1 MKAANTIPEP
11 DRISGAPHPRD
22 TLRLIG
28 QSEAESFFLT
38 AFNSNRLHHGWLI
51 NGPRGVGKATLAWS
65 IARFLLAT
73 PLQTEGGLFGDV
85 LPPPNTLNIAQDH
98 PVHSR
103 TRAGSEPGL
112 FVLRRPYDEKTNRL
126 KKQITV
132 DEVRK
137 LKNFFALSATDGGRR
152 VVIVDAAD
160 DMNISAANAILK
172 VLEEPPK
179 RCCLLLISH
188 QPAGL
193 LPTLRSRCCDLRL
206 LPLSPA
212 DMALALQ
219 QAETTSQA
227 DTEADFNKEPEIEM
241 ATASKSASQ
250 GHAAVLAELSAG
262 SVGGSIRLSHLDGI
276 ALYRDLISLFSQLP
290 NLDRSQAIRLADTAA
305 MRGAEDRFDMLLN
318 LLDIFLS
325 RLARSGVTGQMP
337 AVEIIK
343 GEFDVLRKAA
353 PNPAS
358 GRAWAESAQQ
368 ITARVQHGRAVNLD
382 PAALILDTVFRM
394 QKTAAL

>member
-1 MKAANTIPEP
+1 MKSVTAFPEP

-28 QSEAESFFLT
+28 QSEAENNFLA

-73 PLQTEGGLFGDV
+73 PLQAAGGLFDDV
-85 LPPPNTLNIAQDH
+85 LPPPDTLEVAQSH
-98 PVHSR
+98 PVYSR
-103 TRAGSEPGL
+103 IRAGSEPGL

-160 DMNISAANAILK
+160 DMNTSAANAILK
-172 VLEEPPK
+172 VLEEPPE

-206 LPLSPA
+206 LPLGPQN
-212 DMALALQ
+212 MAEALQ
-219 QAETTSQA
+219 QAETASPTGGEDDSSAQ
-227 DTEADFNKEPEIEM
+227 TETVA
-241 ATASKSASQ
+241 ASLPASH

-262 SVGGSIRLSHLDGI
+262 SVGGSIRLSNLDGLT
-276 ALYRDLISLFSQLP
+276 LYHDVVKLFSNLP
-290 NLDRSQAIRLADTAA
+290 NLDRSQAIKMADTAA
-305 MRGAEDRFDMLLN
+305 MRGAEDRFDMLVT
-318 LLDIFLS
+318 LLDIFLA

-337 AVEIIK
+337 EVEITR

-353 PNPAS
+353 PNAAS
-358 GRAWAESAQQ
+358 GRAWAECAQQ
-368 ITARVQHGRAVNLD
+368 ITARIHHGRAVNLD

-394 QKTAAL
+394 QKMAAH

>member
-1 MKAANTIPEP
+1 MKTATDPPEP
-11 DRISGAPHPRD
+11 DRITGAPHPRD
-22 TLRLIG
+22 TPRLLG
-28 QSEAESFFLT
+28 QSDAEMTFLT

-65 IARFLLAT
+65 IARFLLTT
-73 PLQTEGGLFGDV
+73 PVRSDTSLFGDV
-85 LPPPNTLNIAQDH
+85 LPPPDTLDVAQDH
-98 PVHSR
+98 PVCR
-103 TRAGSEPGL
+103 RIRAGSEPGL

-126 KKQITV
+126 KQQITV

-160 DMNISAANAILK
+160 DMNTSAANAILK
-172 VLEEPPK
+172 VLEEPPE

-206 LPLSPA
+206 LPLSPEN
-212 DMALALQ
+212 MTRALQ
-219 QAETTSQA
+219 QAETTSSPDPGA
-227 DTEADFNKEPEIEM
+227 DLGTEPGVI
-241 ATASKSASQ
+241 SKPNSH

-262 SVGGSIRLSHLDGI
+262 SVGGSIRLSNLDGI
-276 ALYRDLISLFSQLP
+276 ALYGDLIGLFSNLP
-290 NLDRSQAIRLADTAA
+290 NLDRSQAIKLADMAA
-305 MRGAEDRFDMLLN
+305 VRGAEDRFDMLLT
-318 LLDIFLS
+318 LIEIFLS

-337 AVEIIK
+337 AVEITK
-343 GEFDVLRKAA
+343 GEFNVLSKAS
-353 PNPAS
+353 PNAAK
-358 GRAWAESAQQ
+358 GRAWAEIAQQ

-382 PAALILDTVFRM
+382 PAALILDTVFSM
-394 QKTAAL
+394 QKTAVR